1 MYYYSQENKFATG
14 NANTGRA
21 GIDNLQWSDVSLQW
35 KMESTK
41 PISSLHHWDQKHHP
55 TSPSWPPPPAFPT
68 PQLPCFKLKIIPNS
82 RVATQLQPVH
92 GSIAHHG
99 HGHPQSSVQELNIS
113 APSQERLL
121 LKVSLPSPPGPVWPK
136 LSCSHKTATAANE
149 KGLRAGGEEGA
160 GTLMGRKA
168 QERSRSWSLSPMQ

>member
-41 PISSLHHWDQKHHP
+41 PISSLHHWDQKHHT
-55 TSPSWPPPPAFPT
+55 TSPYWPPPPAFPT
-68 PQLPCFKLKIIPNS
+68 PQLPCFKLKLIPNS
-82 RVATQLQPVH
+82 RAATQLQPVR
-92 GSIAHHG
+92 GNIAHHG
-99 HGHPQSSVQELNIS
+99 HGHPQSSVQELNIP

-136 LSCSHKTATAANE
+136 LPCSHKTATTANE